1 MGILP
6 VYLFHK
12 SDPVKKIKVYAL
24 LDNASGG
31 TFVSE
36 ESMKA
41 LGIEGSDTDLILT
54 TIHGMRSV
62 TTKAI
67 EGLVVANIK
76 EKDVMLDLPRT
87 FTRRVIPADRNEIPR
102 PDVICKMPH
111 LEKISTEIPPYM
123 ADIKVGLLIGLNCPG
138 ALRPR
143 EIVYGEESDPYAV
156 RSLLG
161 WYVNGPLC
169 TSQQIDKITCNRIR
183 IGQEDTLTTPRGYVV
198 SQRMVKEQIT
208 PQAVRQ
214 MFELDFSER
223 TERNNKTKSAKGR
236 TADFEEFSQFVREQA
251 ELATDPVFSEEIVSK
266 PHHDE
271 KDKGTHFKFRRGSR
285 SRGKGTSLA
294 TGLKQEGRNKQS
306 ASCSLC
312 KKPHNLNDCEQFL
325 TKTLTERREFVME
338 KKLCFGCFSDQ
349 HIAKNCKERQTCKTC
364 KKQHPTSLCIVH
376 DNDWAKKTSNNS
388 HNQSGAEPCVSSNR
402 TAICNIT
409 KLEMYLSTW
418 VYYQFTCFTRVIQ

>member
-12 SDPVKKIKVYAL
+12 SDPVQKIKVYAL

-54 TIHGMRSV
+54 TIHGTRSV

-76 EKDVMLDLPRT
+76 EKEVMLDLPRT
-87 FTRRVIPADRNEIPR
+87 FTRRVIPVDRNEIPR

-223 TERNNKTKSAKGR
+223 E
-236 TADFEEFSQFVREQA
+236 
-251 ELATDPVFSEEIVSK
+251 
-266 PHHDE
+266 
-271 KDKGTHFKFRRGSR
+271 KGTAMSREDIKF
-285 SRGKGTSLA
+285 
-294 TGLKQEGRNKQS
+294 
-306 ASCSLC
+306 
-312 KKPHNLNDCEQFL
+312 CE
-325 TKTLTERREFVME
+325 TVES
-338 KKLCFGCFSDQ
+338 G
-349 HIAKNCKERQTCKTC
+349 
-364 KKQHPTSLCIVH
+364 IVH
-376 DNDWAKKTSNNS
+376 
-388 HNQSGAEPCVSSNR
+388 
-402 TAICNIT
+402 
-409 KLEMYLSTW
+409 LEDLHYEMP
-418 VYYQFTCFTRVIQ
+418 RPAP